1 MSSSLVIVNTGCA
14 NISSVKFAFE
24 RLGINVDV
32 SDDVEVIAKAQRVI
46 LPGVGSA
53 PAAMSSINKKAL
65 AACLRGLTQPT
76 LGVCLGMQLMVTDSQ
91 EGKFGKTDLTNSL
104 NLIPGH
110 VKRMQVGNLRLP
122 HMGWN
127 KVTSKL
133 ANPLFVGIPDGE
145 HFYFVHSYAID
156 DYEHTLAT
164 CHYSSA
170 KKQADTD
177 VVDINANAGL
187 IGAGSIGAGSTSAKP
202 ISAEQLG
209 ADVGADIGADIG
221 TTFSAAIY
229 KDNFFGVQFHPER
242 SSDAGAQLLKNFI
255 QL

>member
-1 MSSSLVIVNTGCA
+1 MANSLVIVNTGCA
-14 NISSVKFAFE
+14 NIASVNFAFE
-24 RLGINVDV
+24 RLGNNFEV
-32 SDDVEVIAKAQRVI
+32 SDDVTVIAKAQRVL

-53 PAAMSSINKKAL
+53 PAAMSSINRKAL
-65 AACLRGLTQPT
+65 ADCLRSLTQPT

-91 EGKFGKTDLTNSL
+91 EGEFGKTDLTHSL

-127 KVTSKL
+127 RVTSKYK
-133 ANPLFVGIPDGE
+133 NPLFEGIPDGE

-156 DYEHTLAT
+156 DYDYTLAT
-164 CHYSSA
+164 CHYSSG
-170 KKQADTD
+170 KNQCSDG
-177 VVDINANAGL
+177 ILANNTNTKL
-187 IGAGSIGAGSTSAKP
+187 TSV
-202 ISAEQLG
+202 EQLN
-209 ADVGADIGADIG
+209 ADIG
-221 TTFSAAIY
+221 TTFSAAIH

>member
-1 MSSSLVIVNTGCA
+1 MSNSLVIVNTGCA
-14 NISSVKFAFE
+14 NIASVKFAFE

-32 SDDVEVIAKAQRVI
+32 SDDVKVIAKAQRVL

-53 PAAMSSINKKAL
+53 PAAMSSINRKAL
-65 AACLRGLTQPT
+65 ADCLRSLSQPT

-91 EGKFGKTDLTNSL
+91 EGEFGKTDLTHSL
-104 NLIPGH
+104 QLIPGH

-127 KVTSKL
+127 RVTSKYI
-133 ANPLFVGIPDGE
+133 NPLFAGIPDGE

-156 DYEHTLAT
+156 DYEYTLAT
-164 CHYSSA
+164 CHYSSGSGEILA
-170 KKQADTD
+170 NN
-177 VVDINANAGL
+177 INPEL
-187 IGAGSIGAGSTSAKP
+187 
-202 ISAEQLG
+202 ISAEQLK
-209 ADVGADIGADIG
+209 ADIG
-221 TTFSAAIY
+221 TTFSAAIH

>member
-24 RLGINVDV
+24 RLGVQVDV
-32 SDDVEVIAKAQRVI
+32 SDDVQVIAKANRVL

-53 PAAMSSINKKAL
+53 PAAMSSINRKAL
-65 AACLRGLTQPT
+65 SDCLRSLTQPT
-76 LGVCLGMQLMVTDSQ
+76 LGVCLGMQLMVTDSE
-91 EGKFGKTDLTNSL
+91 EGEFGKTDLTNTL
-104 NLIPGH
+104 GLIPGR

-127 KVTSKL
+127 RVTSKYE
-133 ANPLFVGIPDGE
+133 NPLFAGIPDGE
-145 HFYFVHSYAID
+145 HFYFVHSFAIEE
-156 DYEHTLAT
+156 YEHTLAT
-164 CHYSSA
+164 CHYASGKA
-170 KKQADTD
+170 APNGVNQLD
-177 VVDINANAGL
+177 
-187 IGAGSIGAGSTSAKP
+187 
-202 ISAEQLG
+202 AEQIK
-209 ADVGADIGADIG
+209 ADIGM
-221 TTFSAAIY
+221 TFSAAIH